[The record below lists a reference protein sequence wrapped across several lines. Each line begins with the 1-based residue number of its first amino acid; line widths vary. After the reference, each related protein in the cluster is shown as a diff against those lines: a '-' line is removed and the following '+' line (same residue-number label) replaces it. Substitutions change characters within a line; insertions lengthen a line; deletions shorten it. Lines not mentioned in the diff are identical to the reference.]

1 MSGILAGPI
10 FFIGF
15 AIFIVLLRSVR
26 ILNEYERA
34 VVFRLGR
41 VIGAKGPGLVLL
53 VPVLDKMQR
62 VDMRTIVLD
71 VEKQDVITRDNVSV
85 GVNAVVY
92 LRVVNPVKSVISV
105 EDYR

>member
-53 VPVLDKMQR
+53 VPILD
-62 VDMRTIVLD
+62 TL
-71 VEKQDVITRDNVSV
+71 
-85 GVNAVVY
+85 
-92 LRVVNPVKSVISV
+92 
-105 EDYR
+105 